1 MLSPALAAPLPQVR
15 RQSVRVDWRVWLG
28 PLRLPFLL
36 LPLACV
42 LLAAAVVHWQAGAV
56 DTRLLTLVLLGAV
69 SAHAAVNALNE
80 WFDFHSGLDAR
91 TRRTPFSGGSGCLQ
105 VHPELAGYTL
115 ALALGALAL
124 TAVIGLWLLAHRGW
138 ALLPLGLLGL
148 LLVAS
153 YTPWLVR
160 RPWLGL
166 LAPGLGFG
174 PLMVVGTVVT
184 LTGHY
189 STAAWAASLPLLF
202 LVSNLLLLNQ
212 FPDVEADRSVGRR
225 NLPILYGRPQA
236 ARVYAG
242 LLAAAY
248 SALLLGVLLGWLP
261 RPALLGLA
269 TLPIAA
275 YAAAVVQRWP
285 NRIPRLLPAM
295 VANVMVNLL
304 TPLLMALGLY
314 CA

>member
-1 MLSPALAAPLPQVR
+1 MHSAGLATSLPQVR
-15 RQSVRVDWRVWLG
+15 RQTTRVDWRVWLG

-36 LPLACV
+36 LPLSCV
-42 LLAAAVVHWQAGAV
+42 LLAAALVYWQVGTV
-56 DTRLLTLVLLGAV
+56 NVRLLTLALLGAV

-80 WFDFHSGLDAR
+80 WFDFRSGLDAR
-91 TRRTPFSGGSGCLQ
+91 TRRTPFSGGSGSLQ
-105 VHPELAGYTL
+105 RHPELAGYAL

-124 TAVIGLWLLAHRGW
+124 TAVIGLWLLAHWGS

-148 LLVAS
+148 LLVVS
-153 YTPWLVR
+153 YTPVLVR

-174 PLMVVGTVVT
+174 PLMVVGTVVA
-184 LTGHY
+184 LTGRY
-189 STAAWAASLPLLF
+189 SVAAWAASLPLLF

-225 NLPILYGRPQA
+225 NLPIVYGRPLA

-242 LLAAAY
+242 LLVAAY
-248 SALLLGVLLGWLP
+248 GSLLLAVLLGWLP
-261 RPALLGLA
+261 KPALLGLA

-285 NRIPRLLPAM
+285 NRVPRLLPAM
-295 VANVMVNLL
+295 LANVMVNLL
-304 TPLLMALGLY
+304 TPLLMAVGLY
-314 CA
+314 WA